1 MKLRALMAT
10 VRVQREVSP
19 VPPGRYWVVLLGE
32 LSQREFVEWVRDMDG
47 AARVETVSLEPAGA
61 FASRPSAEF
70 VIFNVPPGRFP
81 FWPAEKFGFPNVA
94 PPEVTS
100 VHDIEAT
107 PRGLGPFGF
116 DPDSLMFFPEDQ
128 RTRGEGSF
136 VPGGGAGGFFD
147 GLGNLSVFALAAIAL
162 AFASSSSK

>member
-1 MKLRALMAT
+1 MAT

-19 VPPGRYWVVLLGE
+19 IPPGRYWVVLLGE
-32 LSQREFVEWVRDMDG
+32 LSQREFVEWIRDMQG
-47 AARVETVSLEPAGA
+47 AARVEAVSLDQRPALSA
-61 FASRPSAEF
+61 TRQPSAEF
-70 VIFNVPPGRFP
+70 VIFTVPEGRFP
-81 FWPAEKFGFPNVA
+81 FWPAARFGFPNVA

-100 VHDIEAT
+100 VQDIEAT

-136 VPGGGAGGFFD
+136 IPGGGAGGFFE
-147 GLGNLSVFALAAIAL
+147 GLGNIGALGLVALAL
-162 AFASSSSK
+162 AFASSSK